1 MQNAFH
7 DKLDETEK
15 LLLQMGDTIDDIFN
29 RILSSYQKRSMNE
42 AELTIILELDS
53 QLDELENKVET
64 YSTEMLA
71 LYQPMGVDLRYI
83 LSALKISSNL
93 ERIGDHLRKIARKS
107 RKAIIIGDFEH
118 FYSLTEMIILL
129 RQMSQQIMISLKE
142 RNLRLSNETLEMDDK
157 IDAIQRD
164 LFNKLI
170 NKMSTNSD
178 PQNISLDVHLLFIT
192 RFLERIGDHIENIG
206 ERIAFII
213 NGKIKKSY

>member
-7 DKLDETEK
+7 NKLDDTEN
-15 LLLQMGDTIDDIFN
+15 LLFKMGDIIDDIFD
-29 RILSSYQKRSMNE
+29 RLLGSYQKRSMNE

-53 QLDELENKVET
+53 QLDELEIKVET
-64 YSTEMLA
+64 VSTEMLA
-71 LYQPMGVDLRYI
+71 LHQPMGVDLRFI

-93 ERIGDHLRKIARKS
+93 ERIGDHLRKIARKT

-118 FYSLTEMIILL
+118 FYSITEMIILL

-142 RNLRLSNETLEMDDK
+142 RNLKLSNQTLEMDEK
-157 IDAIQRD
+157 VDALQRD

-170 NKMSTNSD
+170 EKMSKNSD
-178 PQNISLDVHLLFIT
+178 PNVISLDVYLLFIT

-206 ERIAFII
+206 ERIAFIV
-213 NGKIKKSY
+213 NGKIKKI